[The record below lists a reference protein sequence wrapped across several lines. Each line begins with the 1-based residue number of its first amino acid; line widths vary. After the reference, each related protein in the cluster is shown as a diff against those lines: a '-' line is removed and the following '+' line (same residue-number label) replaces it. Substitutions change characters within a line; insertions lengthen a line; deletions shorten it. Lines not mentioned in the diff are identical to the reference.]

1 MDLIKLGKFLKE
13 LRNEKEL
20 TQEQFSEIF
29 NVSRKSVSRWETGRN
44 LPDIDIL
51 IEISEYFSIELI
63 ELLNGERK
71 SNMNDNLKETVLK
84 VTDYNNEESKKYIQR
99 LNIMFI
105 IGFLSIIISTFEIG
119 NSFIYGIIKGIPIG
133 MMIVGIIITSKHANK
148 IRAFKKKLLHI
159 K

>member
-84 VTDYNNEESKKYIQR
+84 VTDYNNEESKKYIKR

>member
-1 MDLIKLGKFLKE
+1 
-13 LRNEKEL
+13 
-20 TQEQFSEIF
+20 
-29 NVSRKSVSRWETGRN
+29 
-44 LPDIDIL
+44 
-51 IEISEYFSIELI
+51 
-63 ELLNGERK
+63 
-71 SNMNDNLKETVLK
+71 MNDNLKETVLK
-84 VTDYNNEESKKYIQR
+84 VTDYNNEESKKYIKR